1 MISTVTAPLAQAYQ
15 EPCQRTLSSCYKA
28 QMNRWSVGLAVDSDS
43 YITACV
49 LLRGWDGCGG
59 ILCIAQKGKDFEC
72 ACGIAIYTRII
83 INLLWFTGLLGGVQI
98 SGL

>member
-1 MISTVTAPLAQAYQ
+1 MYYCAVEAHAVEMAV
-15 EPCQRTLSSCYKA
+15 
-28 QMNRWSVGLAVDSDS
+28 VGFSA
-43 YITACV
+43 
-49 LLRGWDGCGG
+49 LLRNR
-59 ILCIAQKGKDFEC
+59 KDFEC